1 MIFGVVQK
9 HMNPSLERIHNLD
22 GHQERNRSHGI
33 DRQRLD
39 HACVSGFQ
47 INRAVDIQA
56 IAPTGLLDRD
66 FGSLL
71 CPTTRWP
78 HRVRRMHGIR
88 KHNGFVVGQIVQK
101 IVIGL
106 DKSGLFGGIKLF

>member
-1 MIFGVVQK
+1 MAFVQK

-22 GHQERNRSHGI
+22 GHQKRNRTHGV

-39 HACVSGFQ
+39 HFGFSLFQ

-66 FGSLL
+66 FGSLG
-71 CPTTRWP
+71 CPTTRWS
-78 HRVRRMHGIR
+78 HLVRWMHGIR

-106 DKSGLFGGIKLF
+106 DKSGLFGGIKFF